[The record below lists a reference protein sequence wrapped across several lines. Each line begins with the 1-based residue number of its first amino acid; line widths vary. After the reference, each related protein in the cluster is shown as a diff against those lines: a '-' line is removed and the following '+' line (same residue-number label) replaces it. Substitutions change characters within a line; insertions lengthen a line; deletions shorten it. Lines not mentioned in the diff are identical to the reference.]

1 MDRVRARARLGPGPG
16 GALPPPLDGPWPF
29 AELLRPF
36 LAVFEA
42 EVDRRC
48 PGARALLGPA
58 ARDAVRRDFLAALVE
73 LCLPTLELRFTVHRA
88 LALPSPTPDCTVQY
102 RRFVAECLDDGFQ
115 GWMADYPELGPTCA
129 RLLEARSAATAEY
142 LHRYRTD
149 RPLLAQALGLGR
161 DPGPIVDLELGL
173 SDPHRGGRSVVRFS
187 TASGA
192 SFYYHPKDLGL
203 FSGFNALLGWINAR
217 GNPTPLQQ
225 TRCLQRPGYGWMAP
239 VPHRPCP
246 DAGAVGRY
254 YERAGQLLCLAYLLN
269 GTDLHQENLIC
280 SGEHPVLIDLE
291 TLLQPELDPEL
302 FALLAQAPG
311 RGLLVTASPGLE
323 DLVLGTL
330 LLPRWE
336 LSAAGTPVDASGL
349 GQGLQGQARRLAWAH
364 PAADGLHR
372 TWVEVAVS
380 PAPSQVFLDGRPVRV
395 RNHPEA
401 LARGFTW
408 MYHFLIRHREV
419 LGAPDGPL
427 QALKGQPGRLL
438 FRFTQAYVNLLHKLA
453 LPAGLRAAEASD
465 PADAASHP
473 IQGLA
478 RCFRPL
484 GEAHPLW
491 PLHQEEVRAL
501 HRRDVPYFSCI
512 SDRRHWGGEEAP
524 LLPDALARSGF
535 EILLQRLA
543 DLDERDLARQLIY
556 IRGSLTADGLPEAT
570 PDTAPMAEPLVESL
584 HGPMDAPGAG
594 TRDPAGAPE
603 PGRFLPAALAV
614 AERLRLMAITSRRS
628 PGATWIGLRFLGTPR
643 VGILAPLDRG
653 LYQGQAGVALF
664 LAALDATPGGAGYR
678 DLALAALQPLR
689 PGAEGTARHAEL
701 SLGEGG
707 ALVYA
712 LTRCA
717 GWLELPEALEAAA
730 SAALSLTRARIQD
743 DLVLD
748 VLGGSAGACLGL
760 LALHRASPE
769 DRWLDLAM
777 ACGDQLLA
785 QQRPGPGAA
794 RAWLRPGTA
803 ILAGGFAHGAAGMG
817 YALLRLFLA
826 TGAERYRQAAESA
839 YALEQALFDPTRGRW
854 ADQWPTPA
862 PTAEGKPPDP
872 WCAWCHGAAGIGL
885 AWTGALGCL
894 AGAAAQVAAAV
905 ADVRRCGPAPLPYLC
920 CGTAGRA
927 DLLFTAGQR
936 LERPEWAAEAMHLA
950 ATTLDRQP
958 APFGLG
964 EFQTA
969 PLMQGATGCAYQ
981 GLRLASG
988 GRLPSLLLWE

>member
-16 GALPPPLDGPWPF
+16 GALPAPPDGPWPF

-58 ARDAVRRDFLAALVE
+58 ARDAVRRDFLAALAE

-88 LALPSPTPDCTVQY
+88 LAPPSPAPDCTVQY
-102 RRFVAECLDDGFQ
+102 RRFVAEGLGDGFRA
-115 GWMADYPELGPTCA
+115 WMADYPELGPTCA

-192 SFYYHPKDLGL
+192 SFYYHPKHLGL
-203 FSGFNALLGWINAR
+203 FAGFNALLGWINAR

-246 DAGAVGRY
+246 DPGAVRRY
-254 YERAGQLLCLAYLLN
+254 YERAGQLLCLAYVLN
-269 GTDLHQENLIC
+269 GTDLHRENLVC

-302 FALLAQAPG
+302 FALLAPG
-311 RGLLVTASPGLE
+311 PGPALLVTAPRGLE
-323 DLVLGTL
+323 DLVLRTL

-336 LSAAGTPVDASGL
+336 LSPAGGSMDPSGL
-349 GQGLQGQARRLAWAH
+349 GREPQGPVQRWCWAH

-372 TWVEVAVS
+372 TRVPR
-380 PAPSQVFLDGRPVRV
+380 PAPPGRNQVLLDGCPVPVRDQA
-395 RNHPEA
+395 EA
-401 LARGFTW
+401 LERGFTW
-408 MYHFLIRHREV
+408 MYQFLVRHREA
-419 LGAPDGPL
+419 LRGPDGPL

-438 FRFTQAYVNLLHKLA
+438 FRATQAYATLLHNLA
-453 LPAGLRAAEASD
+453 LPAGLQAPAAAGQSSQ
-465 PADAASHP
+465 PMR
-473 IQGLA
+473 GLA
-478 RCFRPL
+478 RCFQPM

-491 PLHQEEVRAL
+491 PIHQEEVRAL
-501 HRRDVPYFSCI
+501 GRRDVPFFTCI

-524 LLPDALARSGF
+524 LLPAALARSGF
-535 EILLQRLA
+535 EVLLQRLA
-543 DLDERDLARQLIY
+543 DLDDRDLARQLIY
-556 IRGSLTADGLPEAT
+556 LQGSLAADAPPGPPPEA
-570 PDTAPMAEPLVESL
+570 APLERPME
-584 HGPMDAPGAG
+584 GPGEGPP
-594 TRDPAGAPE
+594 DPAGSGAP
-603 PGRFLPAALAV
+603 PVRFLRAARAV
-614 AERLRLMAITSRRS
+614 AERLELMAIPSRRS
-628 PGATWIGLRFLGTPR
+628 PGATWMALRPQGAPR
-643 VGILAPLDRG
+643 MGVLTPLDRG
-653 LYQGQAGVALF
+653 LYAGQAGVALF
-664 LAALDATPGGAGYR
+664 LAALEATPGGGGHR
-678 DLALAALQPLR
+678 ELALAALRPLC
-689 PGAEGTARHAEL
+689 PGPGLATAADAQADES
-701 SLGEGG
+701 SLGDDG

-717 GWLELPEALEAAA
+717 GWLGLPELLEAAGT
-730 SAALSLTRARIQD
+730 AALALTRERIQGD
-743 DLVLD
+743 AVLD

-769 DRWLDLAM
+769 DRWLDLAT
-777 ACGDQLLA
+777 ACGDRLVA
-785 QQRPGPGAA
+785 EQRPGPGPA
-794 RAWLRPGTA
+794 RGWFRPGTA

-826 TGAERYRQAAESA
+826 TGVERYRRAAESA
-839 YALEQALFDPTRGRW
+839 YALEQALFDPVRGVW
-854 ADQWPTPA
+854 ADQWPDPE
-862 PTAEGKPPDP
+862 PTAEGGPPEP
-872 WCAWCHGAAGIGL
+872 WCAWCHGAPGIGL
-885 AWTGALGCL
+885 AWTGALGHL

-905 ADVRRCGPAPLPYLC
+905 ADVRRRGPAPLPHLC

-927 DLLFTAGQR
+927 DLLFTAG
-936 LERPEWAAEAMHLA
+936 LGMERPEWGTEAMRLA
-950 ATTLDRQP
+950 ATTLEARP

-964 EFQTA
+964 AFQTA
-969 PLMQGATGCAYQ
+969 PLLQGATGCAYQ